1 MLIKDIVRDLEKNGT
16 EGLYDYAGYFI
27 TEMQRET
34 WSGVIRGLETEDMDL
49 AYSALQDLQSMV
61 TLSGPEA
68 IMIAQATLQWFEDF
82 SGY

>member
-1 MLIKDIVRDLEKNGT
+1 ME
-16 EGLYDYAGYFI
+16 
-27 TEMQRET
+27 
-34 WSGVIRGLETEDMDL
+34 L